1 MRAAGAVI
9 AALLIACVVP
19 ACRRTSVPAPT
30 PTPAPVPTPV
40 PAPTPPPSPY
50 VPNKRVEVGRM
61 FSGAQVRTTLETEFG
76 GSATAVRNDAA
87 SYAVD
92 VTVRVKIPKP
102 HQSLDELVKLNER
115 LPALLPGLPAL
126 LESAKISPLWDHLYR
141 LKTDQLKKS
150 LNRFDTLLSRHD
162 LYDCETAL
170 ELQHPDT
177 KRRALLI
184 QADMD
189 TDDDGSDSDRVPE
202 IDGSS
207 ANFQPFTSYR
217 WAKKTDKPNSFL
229 APRETRLRQYETELA
244 TPNLNPARAKEL
256 KSAITKLK
264 SDISDLKQY
273 SFLVAST
280 DPYVV
285 LPLSMAGKKTPFA
298 AAVGDYCV
306 VVHGNA
312 LYPRDRRR
320 RRARVQSR
328 RRIAAPLPA
337 TQLARRREQ
346 PAGKRTQGDVS
357 HLPRHRRARRRPRP
371 REVARAL
378 RKIARRTR
386 RLHRRTF
393 RVAGP
398 REAGGHSAVKSGECG
413 ARHGG
418 ACVSPPTENTARS
431 AIFPPQRCGTRAF
444 PGN

>member
-9 AALLIACVVP
+9 AVLLIACVVP

-50 VPNKRVEVGRM
+50 VPNKRIEVGRM
-61 FSGAQVRTTLETEFG
+61 FSGAQVRTTLETDFG

-87 SYAVD
+87 SYEVD

-162 LYDCETAL
+162 LYDCETIL

-217 WAKKTDKPNSFL
+217 WAKKTDKPNSFI

-256 KSAITKLK
+256 KSAIAKLK

-312 LYPRDRRR
+312 LYPAIVGDAGPAFKVGEGSLRLCQQLNSRADANNRPENDLKVTYLIFPGTAEPAAVPDLAKW
-320 RRARVQSR
+320 RARCEKLLGELGGFTGELFAWPDLVKPVPAVQ
-328 RRIAAPLPA
+328 
-337 TQLARRREQ
+337 
-346 PAGKRTQGDVS
+346 
-357 HLPRHRRARRRPRP
+357 
-371 REVARAL
+371 
-378 RKIARRTR
+378 
-386 RLHRRTF
+386 
-393 RVAGP
+393 
-398 REAGGHSAVKSGECG
+398 
-413 ARHGG
+413 
-418 ACVSPPTENTARS
+418 
-431 AIFPPQRCGTRAF
+431 
-444 PGN
+444 